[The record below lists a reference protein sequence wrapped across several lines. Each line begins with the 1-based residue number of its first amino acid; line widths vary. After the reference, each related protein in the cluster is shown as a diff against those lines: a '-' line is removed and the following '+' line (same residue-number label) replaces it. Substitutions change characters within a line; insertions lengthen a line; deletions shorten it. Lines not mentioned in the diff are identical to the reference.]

1 MPKRVFPSLE
11 YGLLDNLK
19 PFLNYRKSAIY
30 PLGIGDDA
38 AIRACKAGE
47 RLVLTADTLVED
59 VHFSLDFMSFE
70 EIGYKAMAVN
80 LSDCA
85 AMGAV
90 PDGALVQIIF
100 PKKGKKVGT
109 ALKRIYKGLNSAC
122 RAWDFPIVGGNLS
135 AGPCWIVDITLV
147 GRAGKGSRL
156 LLRTGARDKDVLWAT
171 GYPGES
177 GAGLAALW
185 KWGKVGRVPAQYA
198 SLVKRHLR
206 PVPRIEI
213 GLALGKDPLVHAAID
228 ISDGV
233 SKECHTLSFDNR
245 LGIILDIDPLCV
257 SSAMLRLAK
266 RLGRDWREWFL
277 SGGEDYELLFTA
289 SRRFDPSRLIRS
301 CGVPVTA
308 IGFFSAAHK
317 GVSLRGDRGTMAQ
330 VNKNGWDHLQKT
342 LLK

>member
-1 MPKRVFPSLE
+1 MPKQAYPSHE
-11 YGLLDNLK
+11 YELLDRLK
-19 PFLNYRKSAIY
+19 PFLNYRMSAIY
-30 PLGIGDDA
+30 PVGIGDDA
-38 AIRACKAGE
+38 AIRVCKEGE
-47 RLVLTADTLVED
+47 RLVLTADTLVQD

-70 EIGYKAMAVN
+70 EVGYKAMAVN

-85 AMGAV
+85 AMGAA

-100 PKKGKKVGT
+100 PKKGNKIGT
-109 ALKRIYKGLNSAC
+109 DLKQIYAGLNSAC
-122 RAWDFPIVGGNLS
+122 RTWDFPIVGGNLS

-147 GRAGKGSRL
+147 GKAKKGSRL
-156 LLRTGARDKDVLWAT
+156 LLRTGARDKDVLWVT
-171 GYPGES
+171 GHPGES
-177 GAGLAALW
+177 GAGLAALR
-185 KWGKVGRVPAQYA
+185 KWGRGGGVPAQYA

-213 GLALGKDPLVHAAID
+213 GQALSKDPQVHAAID

-233 SKECHTLSFDNR
+233 SKECHTLSFENK
-245 LGIILDIDPLCV
+245 LGIVLDIDPSCV
-257 SSAMLRLAK
+257 SPAVLRLAK
-266 RLGRDWREWFL
+266 RLGRDWREWFFN
-277 SGGEDYELLFTA
+277 GGEDYELLFSA
-289 SRRFDPSRLIRS
+289 SRRFDPSRLICS

-317 GVSLRGDRGTMAQ
+317 GVSLRGDRGTMVS